1 MTNKNKKTESDKHEN
16 EDDINNM
23 PIIDIINRCGSL
35 RYSLTQIIALL
46 RPRLSNEDIHRVT
59 LALRTPGSPEYNAYE
74 TGMVT
79 ADFKLQSKLL
89 ESAGSDKDA
98 YDAYTA
104 EQRRQAI
111 NAALEEKF
119 GLTEN

>member
-1 MTNKNKKTESDKHEN
+1 MENKDKKTDNSEQKNEYNIDK
-16 EDDINNM
+16 M
-23 PIIDIINRCGSL
+23 PLLEIIARCGSL
-35 RYSLTQIIALL
+35 RYSLTQLIALL
-46 RPRLSNEDIHRVT
+46 RPRLSTDEIHRIT
-59 LALRTPGSPEYNAYE
+59 IAMRTPGSDEYNAYE
-74 TGMVT
+74 SGMVT

-111 NAALEEKF
+111 NASLEEKF

>member
-1 MTNKNKKTESDKHEN
+1 MENKDKKTDKPEREN
-16 EDDINNM
+16 EYDIDNM
-23 PIIDIINRCGSL
+23 SLLEIITRCGSL
-35 RYSLTQIIALL
+35 RYSLTQLIALL
-46 RPRLSNEDIHRVT
+46 RPRFSTDEIHRIT
-59 LALRTPGSPEYNAYE
+59 IAMRTPGSEEYNAYE
-74 TGMVT
+74 SGMVT

-98 YDAYTA
+98 YEAYTA

-111 NAALEEKF
+111 NAALEDKF